1 MNTRVATFLN
11 VNLMEKLTWQWH
23 FQQTTYQINYTY
35 AGENQADRPA
45 VLLIHGFGASIGHWR
60 HNIPALAAVSRVYAL
75 DLIGFGGS
83 DKPVPSSE
91 FSYTFETW
99 GTLISDFCREIIG
112 GTTVLIGNS
121 IGAIAAMQTAIM
133 SPELVTK
140 TILINCS
147 LRLLQEDKQLTLPW
161 YRRAGTKFMQNILS
175 NRAIAQIFFDQVRKP
190 QVVRKILSQAY
201 VRKEAITDE
210 LINILVEPSQH
221 PNAVDVFVAF
231 VSYSQGPTPES
242 LLDRLPCEAIVLWG
256 ENDPWEAIALGREF
270 TKFPCVS
277 QFIPIPNAGH
287 CPQDEAPELVNPIL
301 IEILTSL
308 SPTPTLA

>member
-1 MNTRVATFLN
+1 MVTTEKKTWLWHPAKLEDRPTYNITYTFAN
-11 VNLMEKLTWQWH
+11 E
-23 FQQTTYQINYTY
+23 
-35 AGENQADRPA
+35 DRSDLPA

-60 HNIPALAAVSRVYAL
+60 HNIPALATVSRVYAL

-83 DKPVPSSE
+83 DKPKPSTE
-91 FSYTFETW
+91 LGTGFKYTFETW
-99 GTLISDFCREIIG
+99 GSLIGDFCREVIG
-112 GTTVLIGNS
+112 DPTVLIGNS

-133 SPELVTK
+133 FPELVSK

-147 LRLLQEDKQLTLPW
+147 LRLLQEDNLLKQPW
-161 YRRAGTKFMQNILS
+161 SRRVGTKFMQKILS
-175 NRAIAQIFFDQVRKP
+175 NREIAQIFFNQVRKP

-201 VRKEAITDE
+201 VRKAAITDE
-210 LINILVEPSQH
+210 LIDILIEPAQH

-242 LLDRLPCEAIVLWG
+242 LLAKLPCEAVVLWG

-277 QFIPIPNAGH
+277 QFITIPNAGH
-287 CPQDEAPELVNPIL
+287 CPQDEAPEDVNPIL
-301 IEILTSL
+301 IELL
-308 SPTPTLA
+308 SV